1 MLRPYTSSNI
11 MAHHTVK
18 LGSADSHVVVAKV
31 AVSLWVLLTVP
42 PTHSPRLSVAWAYD
56 DDLETDTSPG

>member
-1 MLRPYTSSNI
+1 

-56 DDLETDTSPG
+56 DDLEADTSPG